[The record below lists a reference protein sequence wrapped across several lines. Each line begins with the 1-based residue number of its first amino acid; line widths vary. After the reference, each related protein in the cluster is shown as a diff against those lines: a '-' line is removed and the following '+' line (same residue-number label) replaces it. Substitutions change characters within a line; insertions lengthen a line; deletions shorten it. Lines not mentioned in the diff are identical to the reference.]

1 MNRIYVCHTYYH
13 VYVSLLKELNDSDD
27 KNYKVSIVLSKVS
40 TNFKNFKNLK
50 DKLIKSKLFNNVFD
64 MNEKNVIELLGE
76 EIDSY
81 ISGNSGNLVVKL
93 VKNIKYAKLIAIKL
107 SKYIDIDFSKYDEIF
122 VYSDT
127 DPIGYYLNYKKIKYC
142 AVEDGLDSLKYS
154 YQSKQRFFGVKKI
167 LASLGLIFMPNG
179 FSKYAVAVEV
189 NDKTKAFTPKKKTVE
204 LSRKTLVDNLKDRDK
219 KLIYDIFMGEY
230 KIRSNKTINDKT
242 VLLIVQAFY
251 PGILDSIDKQVR
263 LYRDLINEY
272 CKGFIVYIK
281 PHPLDRFEYD
291 RYFNDCI
298 IMEKHFPLEVLNFS
312 DDIHFNRAIT
322 VYSTSIDAINFV
334 DEKTI
339 VGMDFLEKYK

>member
-1 MNRIYVCHTYYH
+1 MKLKLNRIYICHTYYH
-13 VYVSLLKELNDSDD
+13 VYVSLLKELNNSDN
-27 KNYKVSIVLSKVS
+27 KSYKVDIVLSKVS
-40 TNFKNFKNLK
+40 TNFKNLK
-50 DKLIKSKLFNNVFD
+50 DKLINSGIFNNVFE
-64 MNEKNVIELLGE
+64 MNEKNPIELLGE

-81 ISGNSGNLVVKL
+81 LSDNLVVKL
-93 VKNIKYAKLIAIKL
+93 VNNIKYAKTIAKRL
-107 SKYIDIDFSKYDEIF
+107 SKYVNIDFSNYDEIF
-122 VYSDT
+122 VYCDS

-154 YQSKQRFFGVKKI
+154 YQSKQRFFGVKKV

-189 NDKTKAFTPKKKTVE
+189 NDKTKGFTPKKKTVE

-298 IMEKHFPLEVLNFS
+298 ILEKYFPLEALNFS
-312 DDIHFNRAIT
+312 DSLHFNRALT
-322 VYSTSIDAINFV
+322 VCSTSIDAINFV
-334 DEKTI
+334 DEKII